1 MSSRLTFLNMGGFSC
16 WRSRPYRLKT
26 GVLGMDDAE
35 TAYAIQNTR
44 ILYAPERRIDTF
56 GDTRFE
62 FLLISEPMD
71 SVGHCRVRSGWV
83 EASRPRIL
91 RPADLLGVEMEG
103 FSAEARQ
110 FMEWM
115 KQRGA
120 KLQALLKYG
129 FRLQRSDVRVE
140 YLHEDVREVGDR
152 MVADAA
158 KNGDCY
164 RAVILGVDDAWEVSL
179 LCFMIEMIQQ
189 SHEINIFDF
198 KRRGLI

>member
-1 MSSRLTFLNMGGFSC
+1 
-16 WRSRPYRLKT
+16 
-26 GVLGMDDAE
+26 MDDAE

-71 SVGHCRVRSGWV
+71 SVGHCRVRAGWV

-152 MVADAA
+152 MVAEAA

>member
-1 MSSRLTFLNMGGFSC
+1 MGGFSC
-16 WRSRPYRLKT
+16 WRSRPYRLKKT
-26 GVLGMDDAE
+26 GVLSMDDAE

>member
-1 MSSRLTFLNMGGFSC
+1 
-16 WRSRPYRLKT
+16 
-26 GVLGMDDAE
+26 MDDAE

-44 ILYAPERRIDTF
+44 ILYATERRIDTF

>member
-1 MSSRLTFLNMGGFSC
+1 MGGFSYR
-16 WRSRPYRLKT
+16 RSRPYRLIT
-26 GVLGMDDAE
+26 GCFSGMDDAE

-91 RPADLLGVEMEG
+91 RPSDLLGVEMEG
-103 FSAEARQ
+103 FSAEAQQ

-198 KRRGLI
+198 TRRGLI

>member
-1 MSSRLTFLNMGGFSC
+1 MGGFSYR
-16 WRSRPYRLKT
+16 RSRPYRLIT
-26 GVLGMDDAE
+26 GCFSGMDDAE

-91 RPADLLGVEMEG
+91 RPSDLLGVEMEG
-103 FSAEARQ
+103 FSAEAQQ

>member
-1 MSSRLTFLNMGGFSC
+1 MGGFSYR
-16 WRSRPYRLKT
+16 RSRPYRLIT
-26 GVLGMDDAE
+26 GCFSGMDDAE

-103 FSAEARQ
+103 FSAEAQQ

-152 MVADAA
+152 MVADAV